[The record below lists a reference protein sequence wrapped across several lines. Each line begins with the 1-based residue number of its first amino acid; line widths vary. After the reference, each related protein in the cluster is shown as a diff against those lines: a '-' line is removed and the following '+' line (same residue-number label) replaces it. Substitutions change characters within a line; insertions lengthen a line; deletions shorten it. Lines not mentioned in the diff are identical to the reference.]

1 MARFTGNV
9 CKLCRREGMKL
20 FLKGQRCFSEKC
32 GINRRDY
39 PPGMHT
45 RPRKTTDYATQLRE
59 KQKAK
64 RIYGVLER
72 QFSKYFQAAVK
83 QKGNTGENLLIM
95 LERRLDNVVLSLGLA
110 LSRYDARQMVAHGH
124 VFVRGRRMSVPSYL
138 VRPGDVIEV
147 RGSEK
152 IKKKAAEAVEVN
164 KGQGIAAWLEATPAD
179 LKGKVI
185 QHPKREDVPHPINE
199 QLIVELC
206 SR

>member
-39 PPGMHT
+39 PPGVHT

-72 QFSKYFQAAVK
+72 QFRKYFATAVR
-83 QKGNTGENLLIM
+83 QKGNTGENLLLL
-95 LERRLDNVVLSLGLA
+95 LERRLDNVVLNLGLSQ
-110 LSRYDARQMVAHGH
+110 SRFDARQMVAHGH
-124 VFVRGRRMSVPSYL
+124 VFVNGRRNSVPSYL
-138 VRPGDVIEV
+138 VRPGDLIEV
-147 RGSEK
+147 RGKEK
-152 IKKKAAEAVEVN
+152 VKKKASEAVELN
-164 KGQGIAAWLEATPAD
+164 KGQGIPAWLEAMPSD
-179 LKGKVI
+179 LKGKVT
-185 QHPKREDVPHPINE
+185 QLPKREDIPHPINE

>member
-9 CKLCRREGMKL
+9 CKLCRRESMKL

-72 QFSKYFQAAVK
+72 QFSKYFQTAVR
-83 QKGNTGENLLIM
+83 QKGNTGENLLVL
-95 LERRLDNVVLSLGLA
+95 LERRLDNVVLNLGLA
-110 LSRYDARQMVAHGH
+110 LSRFDARQMVAHGH

-138 VRPGDVIEV
+138 VRPGDDIEV

-152 IKKKAAEAVEVN
+152 IKKKASEAVEVN
-164 KGQGIAAWLEATPAD
+164 KGQGVAGWLEAIPSE
-179 LKGKVI
+179 LKGKVV
-185 QHPKREDVPHPINE
+185 QLPKREDVPHPINE